1 MTDFNQL
8 DPFRRKADP
17 LQLDLVESFAKGRI
31 SRRHFIQRGTVL
43 GLSLASLSAI
53 VAACGGG
60 SDSSGGDTGGG
71 ANVETAE
78 GAVSEATTAAAATGG
93 TMKWGMSVPG
103 SEGVN
108 PITMIDLVTYNVCA
122 QVFEY
127 LVRSASDLSLEPMLA
142 TEWSANADASEW
154 TFKLREGVTFSDGT
168 PFTSA
173 HVVEV
178 MGNLLKAGNSALDG
192 VLGEGGT
199 SAPDDTTVVFTL
211 IGPNGLFPYL
221 ISSDNTQSQMT
232 PSGWTTESN
241 LEPGVVG
248 TGPWVLETLDV
259 KKNATYKRN
268 DAWWGGSTP
277 LDGIEFVFI
286 EDTQAQIAGL
296 TAGEI
301 DGLPIFPF
309 DKGEVLFDN
318 PDLNIVEMK
327 SATHRQIWFR
337 VDKGQ
342 FADKRVR
349 QAVALTLDREKM
361 VEKLLGGRGTVANDQ
376 VIFDLYPYHSGTVA
390 QRTKDIEAAKAL
402 LAEAGAEGLTA
413 EFNFIEGQEMPGLA
427 QLVQE
432 GCAEAGITLNL
443 VGADYGTYYGKY
455 WCPAEPADPPCSGAS
470 EFGIVDYGH
479 RGTPSVYLN
488 AALATGG
495 VWNSSQYANDAF
507 MGAFGEFQSAADV
520 EGQTAAA
527 AKIEANL
534 NDEVPVAIA
543 YTINA
548 LACYSNKYQ
557 GVANTAMGFTFL
569 EAASQV

>member
-43 GLSLASLSAI
+43 GLSLASISAI

-60 SDSSGGDTGGG
+60 SDSGGGDGGG
-71 ANVETAE
+71 AAVETAE
-78 GAVSEATTAAAATGG
+78 GAISEATTAAAKTGG
-93 TMKWGMSVPG
+93 SMKWGMSVPG

-127 LVRSASDLSLEPMLA
+127 LVRSASDLSLQPMLA
-142 TEWSANADASEW
+142 TEWSANADATEW

-168 PFTSA
+168 PLTA
-173 HVVEV
+173 ANVVEV
-178 MGNLLKAGNSALDG
+178 MENLLKAGNSALDG

-199 SAPDDTTVVFTL
+199 VAQDDTTLVFTL
-211 IGPNGLFPYL
+211 LAPNGLFPYL
-221 ISSDNTQSQMT
+221 ISSDNTQSQIT
-232 PSGWTTESN
+232 PSGWTVESN

-248 TGPWVLETLDV
+248 TGPWVLESLDV
-259 KKNATYKRN
+259 KSGAVYKRN
-268 DAWWGGSTP
+268 ESWWGGATP
-277 LDGIEFVFI
+277 LDSIEFTFI

-296 TAGEI
+296 ASGEI
-301 DGLPIFPF
+301 DGLPVFPF

-327 SATHRQIWFR
+327 SATHREVWFR
-337 VDKGQ
+337 TDQGT

-349 QAVALTLDREKM
+349 QAIALTFDRDKM
-361 VEKLLGGRGTVANDQ
+361 IEKLLGGRGVVANDQ

-402 LAEAGAEGLTA
+402 LAEAGAEGLSA
-413 EFNFIEGQEMPGLA
+413 ELNFIKGEEMPGLA
-427 QLVQE
+427 QLIQE
-432 GCAEAGITLNL
+432 GCAEAGLDIKL
-443 VGADYGTYYGKY
+443 VGADYGTFYGKY

-479 RGTPSVYLN
+479 RGTPNVYLN
-488 AALATGG
+488 AALSTNG
-495 VWNSSQYANDAF
+495 VWNSSQYASDEYMA
-507 MGAFGEFQSAADV
+507 AFGEFQAAADV

-527 AKIEANL
+527 GKIEAIL
-534 NDEVPVAIA
+534 NEDVAVGIP
-543 YTINA
+543 YTVNQ
-548 LACYSNKYQ
+548 LAAYSNKFQ